1 MVLSF
6 SSHVIGNTID
16 KSKEPWL
23 ALGQERLNSI
33 PLFSSP
39 RSSPRQLSGQIG
51 SDHVGGSGERALEEE
66 RSRDG
71 TKKKRRG
78 GRNDDDEKRPTRK
91 KVCWRLFSPS
101 ARCGNS
107 LPRLKTPLLET
118 TVVATMELSF
128 AFLAASSSIGGGC
141 SGDLNAM
148 LFGRMLV
155 LLYVLPQKYI

>member
-1 MVLSF
+1 MLGRKRLFYIFLPLGKRAFANEMVLSF

-66 RSRDG
+66 RS
-71 TKKKRRG
+71 
-78 GRNDDDEKRPTRK
+78 
-91 KVCWRLFSPS
+91 
-101 ARCGNS
+101 
-107 LPRLKTPLLET
+107 
-118 TVVATMELSF
+118 
-128 AFLAASSSIGGGC
+128 
-141 SGDLNAM
+141 
-148 LFGRMLV
+148 
-155 LLYVLPQKYI
+155 